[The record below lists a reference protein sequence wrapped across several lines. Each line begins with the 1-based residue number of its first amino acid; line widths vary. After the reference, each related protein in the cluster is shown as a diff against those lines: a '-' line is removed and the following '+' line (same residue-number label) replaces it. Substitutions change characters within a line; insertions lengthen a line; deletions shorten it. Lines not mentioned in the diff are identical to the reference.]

1 MADLTLEYA
10 AGSYCIFPTSDS
22 TSLLPSASFPG
33 AGILEGLAL
42 GKQGRNSEG
51 EQVRRAL
58 LSRAAPACEVSAAR
72 WGRGFVAY
80 RVVWSTRAAEQSAW
94 AKRGMGGAA
103 EV

>member
-42 GKQGRNSEG
+42 GKEGRNSEG

-58 LSRAAPACEVSAAR
+58 YQELCEVSAAH